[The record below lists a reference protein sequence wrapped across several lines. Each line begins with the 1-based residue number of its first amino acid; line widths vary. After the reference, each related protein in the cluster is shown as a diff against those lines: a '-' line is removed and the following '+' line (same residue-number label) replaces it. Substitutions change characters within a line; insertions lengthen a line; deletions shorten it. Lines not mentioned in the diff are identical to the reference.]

1 MQPHLRQRI
10 EGRTASIVAASHVGV
25 DLTIGAVAGLLPS
38 IRDDLDL
45 SGGRVAVIATVLAT
59 VSSFGQPLAGRII
72 DRHGPRWLAVASAI
86 VTALV
91 LGAMPILPTFAA
103 LIGAAVLGGGGA
115 AIYHPA
121 AATLARSSVEGQNTT
136 TALGLFAGGGTL
148 GLAIGP
154 VLATGAAPPLGPL
167 LPLLLALPGV
177 LLAIALAAATGADRR
192 TQRHGVQ
199 ERPQPTSLA
208 ESLKRTAPLVVAM
221 SSVYLASVTF
231 STAVPLWLA
240 DHTQSGAIGAT
251 LAVFSLAAAVGG
263 IAGGRLATLT
273 GRPSTAVYPML
284 VAPLAFL
291 GLAHAMPGSATWY
304 LLIAAAGALSS
315 SAIPVALDA
324 AQGRVAGSVASAS
337 GLVMGLP
344 IGLASAVYLG
354 LTTVIDPIEI
364 THAAVTGGATTAF
377 AALVAHRALKPRYST
392 SNERPPSYSCTC
404 VSGSLAIS
412 TC

>member
-1 MQPHLRQRI
+1 
-10 EGRTASIVAASHVGV
+10 GSIVAASHVGV

-45 SGGRVAVIATVLAT
+45 SGGRVAIIATVLAT

-72 DRHGPRWLAVASAI
+72 DRYGPRWLAVSSAM

-91 LGAMPILPTFAA
+91 LGAVPILPTFTA
-103 LIGAAVLGGGGA
+103 LISAAILGGAGA

-121 AATLARSSVEGQNTT
+121 AATLVRSSVEGNNTT

-154 VLATGAAPPLGPL
+154 VLATGAARPLGPF

-177 LLAIALAAATGADRR
+177 LLAIALAVATGADQRR
-192 TQRHGVQ
+192 QRDGIR
-199 ERPQPTSLA
+199 ERRTSLA
-208 ESLKRTAPLVVAM
+208 ESLRRTAPLVVAM
-221 SSVYLASVTF
+221 SGVYLASVTF

-263 IAGGRLATLT
+263 LAGGRLTTLT
-273 GRPSTAVYPML
+273 GRPSTAMYPML
-284 VAPLAFL
+284 VAPFAFL
-291 GLAHAMPGSATWY
+291 GLAHAIPGSAAWY
-304 LLIAAAGALSS
+304 LLIAAAGAFSS

-324 AQGRVAGSVASAS
+324 AQGRASGSVASAS
-337 GLVMGLP
+337 GLLMGLP
-344 IGLASAVYLG
+344 IGLASATYLG
-354 LTTVIDPIEI
+354 LITLIDPIEI
-364 THAAVTGGATTAF
+364 THVAVIGGVTTAF
-377 AALVAHRALKPRYST
+377 AAVVAHHALTPRYPAT
-392 SNERPPSYSCTC
+392 TRNLPSCTC
-404 VSGSLAIS
+404 ISGSLAIA

>member
-59 VSSFGQPLAGRII
+59 VSSFGQPLAGRIV
-72 DRHGPRWLAVASAI
+72 DRHGPRWLAVASAT

-91 LGAMPILPTFAA
+91 LGAMPILPTFTA
-103 LIGAAVLGGGGA
+103 LIGAAILGGGGA

-121 AATLARSSVEGQNTT
+121 AATLVRSSVEERNTT
-136 TALGLFAGGGTL
+136 AALGLFAGGGTL
-148 GLAIGP
+148 GVAIGP
-154 VLATGAAPPLGPL
+154 VLATGAAQPLGPF

-177 LLAIALAAATGADRR
+177 LLAIALAVATGADRP
-192 TQRHGVQ
+192 RHRDGVQ
-199 ERPQPTSLA
+199 ERPRPTSLA
-208 ESLKRTAPLVVAM
+208 ESLRRTAPLVVAM
-221 SSVYLASVTF
+221 SSVHLASVTF

-240 DHTQSGAIGAT
+240 DHMRSGAIGAT

-263 IAGGRLATLT
+263 IAGGRLTTLT

-284 VAPLAFL
+284 VAPMAFL
-291 GLAHAMPGSATWY
+291 GLAHAIPGSATWY

-324 AQGRVAGSVASAS
+324 AQGRVSGSVASAS
-337 GLVMGLP
+337 GLLMGLP
-344 IGLASAVYLG
+344 IGIASATYLG
-354 LTTVIDPIEI
+354 LTTVIEPIEI
-364 THAAVTGGATTAF
+364 THAAVIGGVTTAF
-377 AALVAHRALKPRYST
+377 AAMVAHRALTPRYST
-392 SNERPPSYSCTC
+392 STRRPPSCTC
-404 VSGSLAIS
+404 VSGSLAIA

>member
-1 MQPHLRQRI
+1 MQTNLQQRI

-45 SGGRVAVIATVLAT
+45 SGGHVAIIATVLAT

-72 DRHGPRWLAVASAI
+72 DRHGPRWPAVASATA
-86 VTALV
+86 TALV
-91 LGAMPILPTFAA
+91 LGAMPILPTFTA
-103 LIGAAVLGGGGA
+103 LIGAAVLGGAGA

-121 AATLARSSVEGQNTT
+121 AATLARSSVEGKNTT

-154 VLATGAAPPLGPL
+154 VLATGAARPLGPL

-177 LLAIALAAATGADRR
+177 LLAIALAATTGADRR
-192 TQRHGVQ
+192 RQRDGVQ

-208 ESLKRTAPLVVAM
+208 ESLRRTAPLIVAM
-221 SSVYLASVTF
+221 SGVYLSSVTF

-240 DHTQSGAIGAT
+240 DHRRSGAIGAT

-263 IAGGRLATLT
+263 IAGGRLTTRT

-284 VAPLAFL
+284 AAPLALL
-291 GLAHAMPGSATWY
+291 GLAHATPGSATWY
-304 LLIAAAGALSS
+304 LTIAAAGALSS
-315 SAIPVALDA
+315 TAIPVALDA
-324 AQGRVAGSVASAS
+324 AQGRLSGSVASAS
-337 GLVMGLP
+337 GLLMGLP
-344 IGLASAVYLG
+344 IGVASATYLG
-354 LTTVIDPIEI
+354 LTTLIDPIEI
-364 THAAVTGGATTAF
+364 THVAVIAGMTTAF
-377 AALVAHRALKPRYST
+377 AALVAHHALTPRYPTST
-392 SNERPPSYSCTC
+392 RRLPSCTC
-404 VSGSLAIS
+404 VSGSLAIA